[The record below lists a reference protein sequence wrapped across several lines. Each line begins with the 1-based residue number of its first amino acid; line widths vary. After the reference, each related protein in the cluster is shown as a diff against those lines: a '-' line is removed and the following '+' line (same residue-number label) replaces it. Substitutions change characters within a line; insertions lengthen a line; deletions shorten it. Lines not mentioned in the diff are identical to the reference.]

1 MKVQLTKEQQNEV
14 IALTKKLL
22 KCAGEQHPV
31 ILMNAAYM
39 LMQAADSTYIMSNNK
54 VQK

>member
-1 MKVQLTKEQQNEV
+1 MKVQLTKEQKDEV

-22 KCAGEQHPV
+22 KCAGKQHPI

-39 LMQAADSTYIMSNNK
+39 LMQAADSTCIISKNK
-54 VQK
+54 G